1 MSISMESALSILNE
15 KEADID
21 INELGFILTVLRD
34 NALDDDVY
42 EVLNG
47 AVQAAWEKSQR
58 KSK

>member
-1 MSISMESALSILNE
+1 MSISIERALSILNE

-21 INELGFILTVLRD
+21 LSELGFILTVLRD

-47 AVQAAWEKSQR
+47 TVQAAWEKSQG